1 MVTGGRHRPGEDDPR
16 AGAGAPAPGIARP
29 VPGTSGS
36 APGVPGPQ
44 PDLPVAGHES
54 LPGQRPQPA
63 TPSAPD
69 AANPAS
75 VAGRPTGAGP
85 LPAGA
90 AAAPGGHAADAAGRP
105 GGAESAVTRPA
116 SPEGAN
122 HDLAAPGWA
131 RPTGALGAGP
141 DRAPAP
147 PRRTPATAG
156 RASGASGA
164 AGVGADGPAR
174 DPLGLR
180 AVRRAGAITL
190 GMAVLMGLLVWLY
203 GTSATSLR
211 PRDLPILTVG
221 PEPAATA
228 LADQISRVE
237 PGALSVHT
245 VGTVAAADRALRDR
259 DAYAAIVIG
268 DAGLTLR
275 VASAASPAVT
285 EAITRGIRVFMPGL
299 VIPVVDVVPNAPRDQ
314 GGGGLA
320 AGYLPMV
327 LLIAATGVL
336 LTRLVRSRAV
346 RLAGIAALA
355 VLSGFAGAVALRG
368 ALHVLPGSFL
378 TTMAVVTLLALAV
391 AAPVV
396 GAGAVAG
403 VRGLV
408 GAVLVLVVGGALSA
422 ASSAPEMLPRPWG
435 DIGQFAPP
443 GAGAT
448 LLRSTSYFDGAAG
461 GRPVAVLAAWL
472 VVGLWLAF
480 VGERGASRAV
490 GAPQEPGAPGPARP
504 GAGLAPMDQPWLPAG
519 LAVRPEADR
528 AAVDRAA
535 VDRAMADHVDAV
547 RVGADRA
554 GERTADPAP
563 GAHRPLASPD
573 RTGPGD
579 PWTLER
585 TVPSE
590 PPSADS
596 AVRVP
601 PRRPADIRPGGEPGP
616 ATGGSDGR

>member
-1 MVTGGRHRPGEDDPR
+1 
-16 AGAGAPAPGIARP
+16 
-29 VPGTSGS
+29 
-36 APGVPGPQ
+36 
-44 PDLPVAGHES
+44 
-54 LPGQRPQPA
+54 
-63 TPSAPD
+63 
-69 AANPAS
+69 
-75 VAGRPTGAGP
+75 
-85 LPAGA
+85 
-90 AAAPGGHAADAAGRP
+90 
-105 GGAESAVTRPA
+105 
-116 SPEGAN
+116 
-122 HDLAAPGWA
+122 
-131 RPTGALGAGP
+131 
-141 DRAPAP
+141 
-147 PRRTPATAG
+147 
-156 RASGASGA
+156 GASGA
-164 AGVGADGPAR
+164 AGVGAGGPVR

-190 GMAVLMGLLVWLY
+190 GMAVLMGLLIWLY

-327 LLIAATGVL
+327 LVIAATGVL

-408 GAVLVLVVGGALSA
+408 GAVLVL
-422 ASSAPEMLPRPWG
+422 
-435 DIGQFAPP
+435 
-443 GAGAT
+443 
-448 LLRSTSYFDGAAG
+448 
-461 GRPVAVLAAWL
+461 
-472 VVGLWLAF
+472 
-480 VGERGASRAV
+480 
-490 GAPQEPGAPGPARP
+490 
-504 GAGLAPMDQPWLPAG
+504 
-519 LAVRPEADR
+519 
-528 AAVDRAA
+528 
-535 VDRAMADHVDAV
+535 
-547 RVGADRA
+547 
-554 GERTADPAP
+554 
-563 GAHRPLASPD
+563 
-573 RTGPGD
+573 
-579 PWTLER
+579 
-585 TVPSE
+585 
-590 PPSADS
+590 
-596 AVRVP
+596 
-601 PRRPADIRPGGEPGP
+601 
-616 ATGGSDGR
+616 